1 MKKKKKI
8 IITIVTAHVIGCLLG
23 PPDTISQLILGVMTA
38 AVCAVLLL
46 VLARFAF
53 VKSASPPMQTL
64 VCVLVCM
71 LSVLLVFCHMLVRR
85 TMSHQREFYDD
96 PPSASS
102 AP

>member
-1 MKKKKKI
+1 MKKKI
-8 IITIVTAHVIGCLLG
+8 IITIVTAYVIGYLLG
-23 PPDTISQLILGVMTA
+23 PPDMISQLTLGMMTA
-38 AVCAVLLL
+38 AVCAVPLL
-46 VLARFAF
+46 VLARLAF

-85 TMSHQREFYDD
+85 TMSHPEEFYDN

-102 AP
+102 TP